1 MPAVVRGGRRQEG
14 RGGGR
19 GGAPRGP
26 APKRGRGRP
35 QGPAGGVPGKL
46 AAIGRLDLT
55 PRAVMMSIAAGVAV
69 LALVMATGSR
79 AEKLGEAA
87 SGAYGDATAAM
98 GLKLKRV
105 RIEGASPGVR
115 PQVQAALDLTLDAP
129 MTTLDLDA
137 VADRVRTVGWVRE
150 ARVVRLYP
158 DLLLVQVAEHDRLAV
173 WQDGA
178 RAWVI
183 DGSGRPIPGA
193 DAGAHADLPLVVGA
207 GADVAAP
214 AILPLIAER
223 PRLAARVD
231 ALVRVDERRWDVRL
245 KDGALI
251 RLPAQDEEAA
261 LIALDGLDARRGLF
275 ERGFDLV
282 DLRTQD
288 VVVRDG
294 AAGAVAPTEGA
305 SSGSA

>member
-19 GGAPRGP
+19 KPAPRGG
-26 APKRGRGRP
+26 ASRRG
-35 QGPAGGVPGKL
+35 GPVSGVPGKL
-46 AAIGRLDLT
+46 AALGRLDLS
-55 PRAVMMSIAAGVAV
+55 PRAVMISIGAGVAV

-79 AEKLGEAA
+79 AEKLGQ
-87 SGAYGDATAAM
+87 GVGDAYGNATAAM

-105 RIEGASPGVR
+105 RIEGASAAVR
-115 PQVQAALDLTLDAP
+115 PQVQAALDLTLDQP

-137 VADRVRTVGWVRE
+137 VADRVRQVGWVRDV
-150 ARVVRLYP
+150 RVVRLYP
-158 DLLLVQVAEHDRLAV
+158 DLLMVEVAERRGLAV

-183 DGSGRPIPGA
+183 DATGTPIQGA
-193 DAGAHADLPLVVGA
+193 DAGAHSELPLVVGEGAEAAAA
-207 GADVAAP
+207 G
-214 AILPLIAER
+214 ILPLIAER

-231 ALVRVDERRWDVRL
+231 ALVRVDQRRWDVRL

-282 DLRTQD
+282 DLRTAGE
-288 VVVRDG
+288 VVVREGGAG
-294 AAGAVAPTEGA
+294 AAPPAEGA
-305 SSGSA
+305 SGASA